1 MLLLYC
7 IGKSSTI
14 LVDFFHF
21 VVDYHFFLLGGHI
34 DFFFFFLDP
43 GLKNGG
49 FGWLEGMAR
58 VSRSGSAAA
67 PPGPP
72 MGSLGAKRT
81 TI

>member
-34 DFFFFFLDP
+34 DFFFFF
-43 GLKNGG
+43 
-49 FGWLEGMAR
+49 FGPRAEKWRIRLA
-58 VSRSGSAAA
+58 
-67 PPGPP
+67 
-72 MGSLGAKRT
+72 
-81 TI
+81 